1 MKSVLIVSALAA
13 LVVAAPAPQRGRG
26 GGGGYRG
33 GRSMSNHSLHMSI
46 VNLTNNS

>member
-13 LVVAAPAPQRGRG
+13 LVAAAPAPQRGRG
-26 GGGGYRG
+26 GGYRG
-33 GRSMSNHSLHMSI
+33 GRSLSNHLLHMSI